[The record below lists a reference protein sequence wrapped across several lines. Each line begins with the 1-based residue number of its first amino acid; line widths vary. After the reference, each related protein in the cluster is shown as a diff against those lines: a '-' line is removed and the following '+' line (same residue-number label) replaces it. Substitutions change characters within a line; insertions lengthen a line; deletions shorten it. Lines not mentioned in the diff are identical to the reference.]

1 MTDGTAD
8 PPAEE
13 SGAFVEPRELP
24 VWSWFGSDER
34 TLVGITTL
42 AVVLFPWLLVRAP
55 VVSGILDGYQS
66 LTSLVLIWG
75 IFALGFNLLL
85 GYVGLLSFGHAV
97 FWGGAAYAAGIFSA
111 QVNGSPI
118 LVVLFGTLIAVV
130 LSAVLGV
137 VTLRRSGIYFSI
149 LTLAFG
155 QMTYHIAQSPLS
167 GLTNGT
173 NGFTDVAV
181 GNLFGFLDAFGPT
194 ESIPLSTPLP
204 LIGDWMYLFVGT
216 ITVLTVIAIARI
228 LHSPYGL
235 VFKAIRENEQRAEF
249 VGLNVW
255 RYKLM
260 AFVLSGAFAGVAG
273 SLFVVHGGYV
283 PLESL
288 NWTTSGEVVM
298 MTVLGGAGSMVG
310 PMLGAGIYIY
320 VENVIAGYGAI
331 QPYWHIILGLIFVV
345 VVVVFPDGI
354 WGIPDTVR
362 EKLSDSS
369 AEERGGEN

>member
-1 MTDGTAD
+1 MLFR
-8 PPAEE
+8 
-13 SGAFVEPRELP
+13 S
-24 VWSWFGSDER
+24 
-34 TLVGITTL
+34 L

-181 GNLFGFLDAFGPT
+181 GNLF
-194 ESIPLSTPLP
+194 E
-204 LIGDWMYLFVGT
+204 IGR
-216 ITVLTVIAIARI
+216 A
-228 LHSPYGL
+228 SC
-235 VFKAIRENEQRAEF
+235 RER
-249 VGLNVW
+249 VYTKV
-255 RYKLM
+255 
-260 AFVLSGAFAGVAG
+260 
-273 SLFVVHGGYV
+273 
-283 PLESL
+283 
-288 NWTTSGEVVM
+288 
-298 MTVLGGAGSMVG
+298 
-310 PMLGAGIYIY
+310 
-320 VENVIAGYGAI
+320 
-331 QPYWHIILGLIFVV
+331 
-345 VVVVFPDGI
+345 
-354 WGIPDTVR
+354 
-362 EKLSDSS
+362 
-369 AEERGGEN
+369 